1 MAKYKRKPT
10 ITEAIQ
16 YTGEIEQTIKFLE
29 ENKCE
34 YIYDEI
40 SLAIKTP
47 EGQRIAHKGDYI
59 VKGIYGGLHLYKPDV
74 FEQFYEFIQE

>member
-1 MAKYKRKPT
+1 
-10 ITEAIQ
+10 
-16 YTGEIEQTIKFLE
+16 
-29 ENKCE
+29 
-34 YIYDEI
+34 
-40 SLAIKTP
+40 LAIKTP